1 MVDYGFVDRV
11 RIRVFLTELPG
22 MTRDRER
29 RLILRCRRLVE
40 SAREAD
46 IPLAVVWN
54 TVGHLIDRINSR
66 LRTEHERETFVAI
79 MQRLRA
85 ELFQEQRCIS
95 R

>member
-1 MVDYGFVDRV
+1 MVDHGFVDRI

-29 RLILRCRRLVE
+29 RLIHRCRRLVE
-40 SAREAD
+40 SALAAGV
-46 IPLAVVWN
+46 PLTVTWN
-54 TVGHLIDRINSR
+54 TVAQLIDRIKWR

-85 ELFQEQRCIS
+85 ELFQEQGCVS

>member
-1 MVDYGFVDRV
+1 MVDHGFVDRI

-29 RLILRCRRLVE
+29 RLIHRCRRLVE

-85 ELFQEQRCIS
+85 EMFQEQGCVS

>member
-1 MVDYGFVDRV
+1 MVDHGFVDRI

-29 RLILRCRRLVE
+29 RLIHRFRQLVQ
-40 SAREAD
+40 SALAAGV
-46 IPLAVVWN
+46 PLAVTWG
-54 TVGHLIDRINSR
+54 TVSQLIDRINAR

-85 ELFQEQRCIS
+85 ELFHEQGCVS

>member
-1 MVDYGFVDRV
+1 MVDHGIVDRI

-29 RLILRCRRLVE
+29 RLIHRCRRLVD
-40 SAREAD
+40 SALAAGV
-46 IPLAVVWN
+46 PLTVTWN
-54 TVGHLIDRINSR
+54 TVAQLIDRINPR

-85 ELFQEQRCIS
+85 ELFQEQGCVS

>member
-1 MVDYGFVDRV
+1 MVDHGFVDRI

-29 RLILRCRRLVE
+29 RLIHRVRRLVD
-40 SAREAD
+40 SALAAGV
-46 IPLAVVWN
+46 PLAVTWN
-54 TVGHLIDRINSR
+54 TIAQLIDRIHPR

-85 ELFQEQRCIS
+85 ELFQEQSCVS

>member
-1 MVDYGFVDRV
+1 MVDHGFVDRI

-22 MTRDRER
+22 MTRDHER
-29 RLILRCRRLVE
+29 RFIHRFRRMVE
-40 SAREAD
+40 SALAAG
-46 IPLAVVWN
+46 IPLAVIWN
-54 TVGHLIDRINSR
+54 TVGQLIDRITTR

-85 ELFQEQRCIS
+85 ELFQEQGCVS

>member
-1 MVDYGFVDRV
+1 MVDHGFVDRI

-22 MTRDRER
+22 MTRDHER
-29 RLILRCRRLVE
+29 RFIHRCRRLVE
-40 SAREAD
+40 SALAAG
-46 IPLAVVWN
+46 IPLAVIWN
-54 TVGHLIDRINSR
+54 AVGQLIDRITTR

-85 ELFQEQRCIS
+85 ELFQEQGCVS

>member
-1 MVDYGFVDRV
+1 MVDHGFVDRI

-29 RLILRCRRLVE
+29 RLIHRCRRLVE
-40 SAREAD
+40 SA
-46 IPLAVVWN
+46 LAAGVPMAVIWN
-54 TVGHLIDRINSR
+54 TIGHLIDRITTR

-85 ELFQEQRCIS
+85 ELFQEQSCIS